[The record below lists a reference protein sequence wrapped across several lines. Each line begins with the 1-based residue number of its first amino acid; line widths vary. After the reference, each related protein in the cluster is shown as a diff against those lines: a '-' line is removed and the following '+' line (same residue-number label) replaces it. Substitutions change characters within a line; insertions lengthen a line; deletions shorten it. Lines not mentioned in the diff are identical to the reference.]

1 MKEMGQQKKQA
12 PSKAKAAPTRSS
24 VVSTQQSVAREGIA
38 HPALMLQQAV
48 GNHATQKLLRS
59 QASPADGKLNQART
73 QNQQEAQSQVGK
85 QPEASPEK
93 AGETK
98 SPQQQKADEKAT
110 NAISYEFDLVSI
122 PIKGTRIKPF
132 ILGAQISG
140 KIAVSGEIET
150 SSEAAQKLEV
160 SFNKEKV
167 SLEIQNKLTEKV
179 AWRTG
184 GELNLEGGKFSTGP
198 TLELGIG
205 TFTLNT
211 DAVIFEKNG
220 KEITFMAVEIGLSG
234 TLPNLRI
241 PLPGGVTA
249 NVKAEVELSA
259 SIEPNWLE
267 IGILRWRFVGKAA
280 EMAVRFGAA
289 AAPYIAPVAAFAGI
303 FIWTGYALLNASEA
317 HQRGK
322 KASLPLWFASDYS
335 DTLDDL
341 MTMEKPSLEPDLL
354 NLDITDQ
361 FNQALEIANDNFE
374 EARVLARK
382 AAEAAAAQYIESFIK
397 TRGLPAWTNCRRNH
411 FPRKYR
417 QTLERQANDKQ
428 PIGIKIDL

>member
-1 MKEMGQQKKQA
+1 MGQQKKQA
-12 PSKAKAAPTRSS
+12 TSKVKTAPAKSS
-24 VVSTQQSVAREGIA
+24 AVSTQQPVAREGIT

-59 QASPADGKLNQART
+59 EASQADDGKLNQAST
-73 QNQQEAQSQVGK
+73 QDQQQAQDQVGR
-85 QPEASPEK
+85 QPEISQEK
-93 AGETK
+93 AKEAK
-98 SPQQQKADEKAT
+98 SPQQQKAGEKAT

-122 PIKGTRIKPF
+122 PIKGARIKPF

-150 SSEAAQKLEV
+150 SSEAAQKLGV

-211 DAVIFEKNG
+211 DAVIFEKKG
-220 KEITFMAVEIGLSG
+220 KEITSVAVEIGLSG

-249 NVKAEVELSA
+249 NVNAEVELSA
-259 SIEPNWLE
+259 SIEPDWLE
-267 IGILRWRFVGKAA
+267 VGVLGWKFAGKAA
-280 EMAVRFGAA
+280 EMAARFGAA
-289 AAPYIAPVAAFAGI
+289 AAPYIAPVGAFAGI
-303 FIWTGYALLNASEA
+303 FILTGYLLQKASEA
-317 HQRGK
+317 PLSGRQWGLSVYFARGY
-322 KASLPLWFASDYS
+322 A
-335 DTLDDL
+335 DTLSDL
-341 MTMEKPSLEPDLL
+341 IISKKVSLMPELQAL
-354 NLDITDQ
+354 SVADQ
-361 FNQALEIANDNFE
+361 FNQALKVAKDNLY
-374 EARVLARK
+374 EAQKLAREAGQ
-382 AAEAAAAQYIESFIK
+382 AAVTQYVDSLIK
-397 TRGLPAWTNCRRNH
+397 TKGFPAWNNW
-411 FPRKYR
+411 RKDQPLAQYR
-417 QTLERQANDKQ
+417 QTLDDQAQRKQ